1 MIFKN
6 KIHEKIFDSKAKEFS
21 NSNRSLATIYLLTSD
36 NALWKQMK
44 NNCSNGQIEFND
56 VSLSEMTPEQYA
68 LFMAA
73 KDLYL
78 DETHLSITDL
88 ADKAVLDSNAFALV
102 MNAICIARCGIKN
115 QKTKEVT
122 K

>member
-6 KIHEKIFDSKAKEFS
+6 RIHEKIFLSKRKEFS
-21 NSNRSLATIYLLTSD
+21 NNNRTLAAVFILTSD
-36 NALWKQMK
+36 KDLWERMK
-44 NNCSNGQIEFND
+44 RNCENGQIVFD
-56 VSLSEMTPEQYA
+56 GIPLSDFSPEQYA

-73 KDLYL
+73 KDLYI

-88 ADKAVLDSNAFALV
+88 ADKAVLDNNAFALI

-115 QKTKEVT
+115 EKTMEVT

>member
-6 KIHEKIFDSKAKEFS
+6 KIHEKIFDSKTKEFS
-21 NSNRSLATIYLLTSD
+21 NNNRALAAIYLLTSD

-44 NNCSNGQIEFND
+44 DNRSNGQIEFID

-115 QKTKEVT
+115 QKTKEMI

>member
-6 KIHEKIFDSKAKEFS
+6 KIHEKIFDSKTKDFS
-21 NSNRSLATIYLLTSD
+21 KSNRFLAAIYLLTSD
-36 NALWKQMK
+36 NTLWKQIK
-44 NNCSNGQIEFND
+44 NNCRDGKIEFNN
-56 VSLSEMTPEQYA
+56 VSLSEMTPEQYT
-68 LFMAA
+68 LLMAA

-102 MNAICIARCGIKN
+102 MNAICIARYGKKN
-115 QKTKEVT
+115 QKITEVT
-122 K
+122 Q

>member
-6 KIHEKIFDSKAKEFS
+6 KIHEKTFSSKQKDFS
-21 NSNRSLATIYLLTSD
+21 NSNRALAAVFILTAD
-36 NALWKQMK
+36 KDLWKRMK
-44 NNCSNGQIEFND
+44 NNCENGQIVFD
-56 VSLSEMTPEQYA
+56 GILLSDFSPEQYA
-68 LFMAA
+68 LFMAV

-102 MNAICIARCGIKN
+102 MNAICIARCGMKN
-115 QKTKEVT
+115 QKTKEVM

>member
-6 KIHEKIFDSKAKEFS
+6 RIHEKIFDSKAKELS
-21 NSNRSLATIYLLTSD
+21 NNNRALAAIYLLTSD
-36 NALWKQMK
+36 NALWKQME
-44 NNCSNGQIEFND
+44 NNCSNGQIEFNY
-56 VSLSEMTPEQYA
+56 VSLSKMTPEQYA

-115 QKTKEVT
+115 QKTKEMI

>member
-1 MIFKN
+1 MIYKN
-6 KIHEKIFDSKAKEFS
+6 KIHEMIFNSKTKEFL
-21 NSNRSLATIYLLTSD
+21 NNNRALAAIYLLTSD
-36 NALWKQMK
+36 NTLWKQIK
-44 NNCSNGQIEFND
+44 NNRSDGRIEFSD
-56 VSLSEMTPEQYA
+56 VPLSEMTPEQYA
-68 LFMAA
+68 LFMVA

-88 ADKAVLDSNAFALV
+88 ADKAVLDSNVFALV

-115 QKTKEVT
+115 QKTKEMI